1 MSSDNSARVVL
12 TALGVNLGVAAAK
25 FVAAAITGSASMLA
39 EGVHSVADS
48 GNQVLLLIGGR
59 RSRQAPS
66 ALHPFGYARQRYI
79 YAFLVAVVL
88 FTLGGLYALYEGY
101 HKVIDPH
108 PLDSPLVAVA
118 VLLIAMA
125 LESYALRTAVR
136 EANRTRGTR
145 GWMRFVRRARAPELP
160 VLLLED
166 SGALVGLTL
175 ALLGVGLTVLT
186 GNGVFDGIASL
197 CIGVLLATIAVL
209 LARETT
215 SLLIGEAAV
224 PEQINK
230 IQPPCSKLPV
240 STGSSTC
247 APCISDRTSSWSP
260 PRSPCRA
267 RPTELTSPPPST
279 TPRPASATYCPAHG
293 SSTSNPTSIG
303 PPLADNHDR
312 PAAVSGSTAL
322 PGLRWRDRAST
333 GGPRRRHARS
343 QAPGPVLALPV
354 R

>member
-1 MSSDNSARVVL
+1 MVDQLGMGRDRSGARIPGVRGDEEWLRSMAAEGSTRAVV
-12 TALGVNLGVAAAK
+12 TALGENLGIAVSK

-66 ALHPFGYARQRYI
+66 ELHPFGYARQRYI

-101 HKVIDPH
+101 HKVVDPH
-108 PLDSPLVAVA
+108 PLESPLVAVV

-125 LESYALRTAVR
+125 LEGYALRTAVR

-145 GWMRFVRRARAPELP
+145 GWMHFVRRARAPELP

-186 GNGVFDGIASL
+186 GNGIYDGVASL

-215 SLLIGEAAV
+215 SLLIGEAAL
-224 PEQINK
+224 PEQVNK
-230 IQPPCSKLPV
+230 IYAALRS
-240 STGSSTC
+240 
-247 APCISDRTSSWSP
+247 APGVDRIIHLRTVHLGP
-260 PRSPCRA
+260 D
-267 RPTELTSPPPST
+267 ELLV
-279 TPRPASATYCPAHG
+279 AAK
-293 SSTSNPTSIG
+293 I
-303 PPLADNHDR
+303 
-312 PAAVSGSTAL
+312 AVSSDADGEDIAATINDAE
-322 PGLRWRDRAST
+322 
-333 GGPRRRHARS
+333 ARIR
-343 QAPGPVLALPV
+343 QAAPNA
-354 R
+354 RII